1 MATPQQDFFLLNLE
15 NIDESQATLSTL
27 DGTSVSILLSFG
39 SRIAGR
45 ASAHGMPYLRIY
57 QGESMTVKALGIAAR
72 RALGLQ
78 PRTPLHVTTRLLW
91 GNEVLPMHRPLGT
104 LLGEDA
110 KAFRT
115 AYENCYLCHST
126 LRQGARQEDR
136 GPFLG
141 CYFCND
147 SPSWHHGACCP
158 HNTQSRFFQ
167 GKSHRERF
175 EEVAT
180 LMADSSA
187 T

>member
-1 MATPQQDFFLLNLE
+1 MLNLE
-15 NIDESQATLSTL
+15 SIDESQATLFTL
-27 DGTSVSILLSFG
+27 DGTSVSILLAFG
-39 SRIAGR
+39 SRIPGR
-45 ASAHGMPYLRIY
+45 ASAQGMPYLRVY

-78 PRTPLHVTTRLLW
+78 PRTPLHVTTRILW
-91 GNEVLPMHRPLGT
+91 RNEVLPMHRPLGT
-104 LLGEDA
+104 LLDPGA

-115 AYENCYLCHST
+115 TNETCYLCHT
-126 LRQGARQEDR
+126 LLRTGTRMQDR

-158 HNTQSRFFQ
+158 HNKQSNFFT
-167 GKSHRERF
+167 GRSHRERF

-180 LMADSSA
+180 LMAMADSSVS
-187 T
+187 